1 MKLPDISNIKDK
13 IGAHI
18 RTFKVKFSKLDTREK
33 NNFILIVSGALIVL
47 AILIAI
53 IGNVASKDKKPN
65 PQETTPVQSTA
76 PATNDNN
83 NTVIASNGGIYKVIT
98 QNDPLTVRF
107 SPDTS
112 SSAVGSLGKGT
123 QVEILGVYTDD
134 SGNKFGFVFAPD
146 GSSGWVNMQ
155 YTEYVS
161 ASTTTTVHG
170 IGTYTVN
177 SSTSDNAL
185 NIRRRPDDSNLGGS
199 IANGTKVNVISVC
212 KGNNCEWGLVEYNGE
227 VGWLPFTALA

>member
-13 IGAHI
+13 ISAHI
-18 RTFKVKFSKLDTREK
+18 RTFKIKFSKLDAREK

-53 IGNVASKDKKPN
+53 IGNVASKDKKPD
-65 PQETTPVQSTA
+65 PKETTPVQSTA
-76 PATNDNN
+76 PATNDNT
-83 NTVIASNGGIYKVIT
+83 TVIASNGGIYKVIT

>member
-13 IGAHI
+13 ISAHI
-18 RTFKVKFSKLDTREK
+18 RTFKIKFSKLDAREK

-53 IGNVASKDKKPN
+53 IGNVASKDKKPD
-65 PQETTPVQSTA
+65 PKETTPVQSTA
-76 PATNDNN
+76 PATNDN

>member
-1 MKLPDISNIKDK
+1 MKLPNISNIKNK

-18 RTFKVKFSKLDTREK
+18 RTFKVKFLKLDAREK

-53 IGNVASKDKKPN
+53 IGNVASKDKKPD
-65 PQETTPVQSTA
+65 PKETTPVQSTA
-76 PATNDNN
+76 PVTNDNT
-83 NTVIASNGGIYKVIT
+83 TVIASNGGIYKVIT

>member
-18 RTFKVKFSKLDTREK
+18 RTFKVKFSKLDAREK

-53 IGNVASKDKKPN
+53 IGNVASKDKKPD

-76 PATNDNN
+76 PVTSDNT
-83 NTVIASNGGIYKVIT
+83 TVIASNGGIYKVIT

>member
-76 PATNDNN
+76 PATNDNT
-83 NTVIASNGGIYKVIT
+83 TVIASNGGIYKVIT

>member
-18 RTFKVKFSKLDTREK
+18 RTFKVKFSKLDAREK

-65 PQETTPVQSTA
+65 PKETNPVQSTA
-76 PATNDNN
+76 PATNDDT
-83 NTVIASNGGIYKVIT
+83 TVIASNGGIYKVIT

-112 SSAVGSLGKGT
+112 SSAVGSIGKGS
-123 QVEILGVYTDD
+123 QIEILGIYTDD

-146 GSSGWVNMQ
+146 GSCGWVNMQ

-177 SSTSDNAL
+177 SPTSDNAL

>member
-1 MKLPDISNIKDK
+1 MKSPDISNIKDK

-18 RTFKVKFSKLDTREK
+18 RTFKVKFSKLDAREK
-33 NNFILIVSGALIVL
+33 NNFILIVSAALIVL

-53 IGNVASKDKKPN
+53 IGNVASKDKKPD
-65 PQETTPVQSTA
+65 PKETNPVQSTA
-76 PATNDNN
+76 PATNDDT
-83 NTVIASNGGIYKVIT
+83 TVIASNGGIYKVIT

-161 ASTTTTVHG
+161 APSTTTVHG

>member
-18 RTFKVKFSKLDTREK
+18 RTFKVKFSKLDAREK

-53 IGNVASKDKKPN
+53 IGNVASNDKKPA
-65 PQETTPVQSTA
+65 PKETTPVQSTA
-76 PATNDNN
+76 PVTNDNT
-83 NTVIASNGGIYKVIT
+83 TVIASNGGIYKVIT

-123 QVEILGVYTDD
+123 QVEISGVYTDD